1 MPIPQLNGDGVLPE
15 GVHDCT
21 LEEIAVA
28 FCGER
33 HSQRRRD
40 LFVELERYVRQLREW
55 GWVRE
60 IHVDGS
66 FVTSKELPGDI
77 DLAISLRSDYVAAAP
92 ASDAEHQLLDTQRV
106 KRVFGFDIYSFP
118 EDSPIR
124 EDVLFIFTHNART
137 PGIARGLLRV
147 QL

>member
-15 GVHDCT
+15 GIHDCT
-21 LEEIAVA
+21 LEDIRAA
-28 FCGER
+28 FSAAQ

-40 LFVELERYVRQLREW
+40 LFAELERYVAQLRRW

-66 FVTSKELPGDI
+66 FVTAKGIPGDI
-77 DLAISLRSDYVAAAP
+77 DLAISLRADYVAVAP
-92 ASDAEHQLLDTQRV
+92 EDDAEQELLDTERV

-124 EDVLFIFTHNART
+124 EDVFYVLAHDART
-137 PGIARGLLRV
+137 PGIVKGLLR
-147 QL
+147 LRL